1 MNSKLLVAICISIL
15 ILACNKNDSNINKV
29 TPSTTSATTA
39 NTGKTATHAA
49 GRLSTS
55 LTDDSRY
62 IPLEEA
68 NTMIGSYLSS
78 INSSAN
84 DTDVRSFSVDAD
96 SLRALLDQTGI
107 KRVKIMFGDTMS
119 YINSGNYGH
128 YAGFQSG
135 ALTLI
140 IAGYNAAGNYVYYN
154 GMALDHLVPCP
165 YSCPGG
171 VAGNNLL
178 E

>member
-1 MNSKLLVAICISIL
+1 
-15 ILACNKNDSNINKV
+15 
-29 TPSTTSATTA
+29 
-39 NTGKTATHAA
+39 
-49 GRLSTS
+49 
-55 LTDDSRY
+55 
-62 IPLEEA
+62 
-68 NTMIGSYLSS
+68 MIGSYLSS

-107 KRVKIMFGDTMS
+107 KRVKIMFGHTMG

-154 GMALDHLVPCP
+154 GMALDHCMPCP
-165 YSCPGG
+165 YNCPSGA
-171 VAGNNLL
+171 AGNSLL

>member
-1 MNSKLLVAICISIL
+1 MNSKFLAAICISIL

-29 TPSTTSATTA
+29 SPNSNTTTA
-39 NTGKTATHAA
+39 PTGKTATNSAA
-49 GRLSTS
+49 RMSYPLEG
-55 LTDDSRY
+55 DSRY

-107 KRVKIMFGDTMS
+107 KRVKIMFGHTMG
-119 YINSGNYGH
+119 YINGGHYGQ

-154 GMALDHLVPCP
+154 GMALDHCMPCP
-165 YSCPGG
+165 YNCPSGA
-171 VAGNNLL
+171 AGNSLL